1 MEAWFMLLV
10 SLSIAAILKA
20 FFKILIPTKQQILN
34 LPPSPSTIP
43 IITDILWLFK
53 SLTGLESILKSIIAK
68 LGPIVTLD
76 IGFRRIIFVEDH
88 SIAHQA
94 LVRNGAVFAS
104 RPPSLATTKI
114 VNSNQSTINTSLYG
128 PTWRLLRRNLT
139 SQILHPTRSRSYSH
153 ARKWVIQILMD
164 RLLSESQSGEPVL
177 VKEHFQFA
185 MFCLLVLM
193 CFGDKLSEK
202 QIKEVEEVQRRFA
215 LNLLRFNVFNIW
227 PSVTKILLR
236 KRWQQMLS
244 LRRDQEAVLIPLIEA
259 RKKAN
264 REGINKV
271 EDEDYVLSY
280 VDTLLD
286 LEIPHEN
293 RKLDEGEMVSLC
305 NEFLNGGTDTT
316 STALQW
322 IMANLVKY
330 PHIQEKLF
338 REIKGV
344 VGEGEVVVKEDEL
357 QRMPYLKAVVLE
369 GLRRHP
375 PGHFVLPHAVTEE
388 VMLDQYLIPK
398 NSTVNFMV
406 AQMGWDPKV
415 WEDPMGFKPERFM
428 SSDGEVVFDITG
440 NKEIKMMPFGV
451 GRRIC
456 PGLGLAMLHLEYFV
470 ANLVWNL
477 EWKAKD
483 GDEVDLSEKQE
494 LTTVMKTSLEVHVF
508 PR

>member
-164 RLLSESQSGEPVL
+164 RLLSESQS
-177 VKEHFQFA
+177 
-185 MFCLLVLM
+185 
-193 CFGDKLSEK
+193 
-202 QIKEVEEVQRRFA
+202 
-215 LNLLRFNVFNIW
+215 
-227 PSVTKILLR
+227 
-236 KRWQQMLS
+236 
-244 LRRDQEAVLIPLIEA
+244 
-259 RKKAN
+259 
-264 REGINKV
+264 
-271 EDEDYVLSY
+271 
-280 VDTLLD
+280 
-286 LEIPHEN
+286 
-293 RKLDEGEMVSLC
+293 
-305 NEFLNGGTDTT
+305 
-316 STALQW
+316 
-322 IMANLVKY
+322 
-330 PHIQEKLF
+330 
-338 REIKGV
+338 
-344 VGEGEVVVKEDEL
+344 
-357 QRMPYLKAVVLE
+357 
-369 GLRRHP
+369 
-375 PGHFVLPHAVTEE
+375 EE

-451 GRRIC
+451 GLKVKKSRKI
-456 PGLGLAMLHLEYFV
+456 H
-470 ANLVWNL
+470 
-477 EWKAKD
+477 
-483 GDEVDLSEKQE
+483 
-494 LTTVMKTSLEVHVF
+494 
-508 PR
+508 PRSSCKLPLK